1 MKTSNAD
8 QILVEVT
15 DHILQI
21 SINRPNKKNALT
33 QDMYAALSNAF
44 EDATH
49 NEDIRAVLIT
59 GGHDFSAGNDLE
71 DFLQHPTKLLTSP
84 LGDFIQALSNCTK
97 PVIAAV
103 DGYAVGIGTTLLL
116 HCDLVYCSDRSTFI
130 LPFIDLGLVPEFGSS
145 LLLPRYAGNHLAAE
159 LLMLGEPFGGEV
171 ALRAGLINGIIE
183 TKNLL
188 SHAKNIAIKLAKKPA
203 NAMQQ
208 TKALLRKNEES
219 LQDRIAHEASI
230 FNKLVTSP
238 EATSAMQAILDKGK

>member
-1 MKTSNAD
+1 MKTSSAD
-8 QILVEVT
+8 QILVEIT

-49 NEDIRAVLIT
+49 NEHIRAVLIT

-71 DFLQHPTKLLTSP
+71 DFLQYPTKILTSP

-97 PVIAAV
+97 PVVAAV
-103 DGYAVGIGTTLLL
+103 DGYAVGIGATLLL

-145 LLLPRYAGNHLAAE
+145 LLLPRNAGNHLAAE

-171 ALRAGLINGIIE
+171 ALRAGLINAIID
-183 TKNLL
+183 TNNLIP
-188 SHAKNIAIKLAKKPA
+188 HAKNIAKKLAEKPA

-219 LQDRIAHEASI
+219 LQARIAHEAGI
-230 FNKLVTSP
+230 FNKLASSP
-238 EATSAMQAILDKGK
+238 EAISAMQTILYKGK